1 MKHVATWLLLPGLAF
16 ASGGW
21 AQAWPVKPVRVLLA
35 SAAGSPTDSVAR
47 VYSPRLAE
55 ALGQPVPI
63 DNRPGAG
70 GMVALES
77 AAKAPPDGYTLL
89 GAPGGIVITG
99 PHLYKPIVDI
109 ARELEP
115 VAPVSRASMFLVA
128 RPGLPAGSVAEL
140 VAHARANPG
149 KLNFGSGG
157 SGTTLHIA
165 GVMLLRAAKIDAT
178 HVPYKSSA
186 VAATELLSGRID
198 FLFDPGTV
206 VPHIKSG
213 KLRLLAVA
221 RATRSP
227 FFPDAPTMAE
237 AGTDVDVGA
246 TTMTGVYAPAGVS
259 RDIVTR
265 VNRELARIVA
275 APEVRAAFAAM
286 GAEPL
291 TASPEQF
298 AAEVRRERE
307 RFGVLIREAGIK
319 AD

>member
-1 MKHVATWLLLPGLAF
+1 MKIFTGCLFASALAF
-16 ASGGW
+16 TLTGW
-21 AQAWPVKPVRVLLA
+21 AQTWPAKPVRLILA
-35 SAAGSPTDSVAR
+35 AAAGTPTDSVAR
-47 VYSPRLAE
+47 IYSPRLAE

-70 GMVALES
+70 GVVGIEG
-77 AAKAPPDGYTLL
+77 AAKAAADGYTLL
-89 GAPGGIVITG
+89 GAPGGIIITG
-99 PHLYKPIVDI
+99 PHLYKLAIDVT
-109 ARELEP
+109 REVEP
-115 VAPVSRASMFLVA
+115 VAPVSRASMFLVV
-128 RPGLPAGSVAEL
+128 RPGLPAGSVADL

-165 GVMLLRAAKIDAT
+165 GVMLLRAAKIDAV

-186 VAATELLSGRID
+186 LAANELLSGRID

-246 TTMTGVYAPAGVS
+246 TTMTAVYAPAGLS
-259 RDIVTR
+259 REIVMR
-265 VNRELARIVA
+265 VNCELGRIVA
-275 APEVRAAFAAM
+275 APDVRAAFAGL
-286 GAEPL
+286 GAEPA

-307 RFGVLIREAGIK
+307 RFGALIREAGIK